1 MYVGDA
7 VWLHHRGSFRELP
20 EGARQWDV
28 RMTILCEQ
36 CVEFPRGTLG
46 ITGFLPLRRTLLL
59 MGVCSDESE
68 RSFDMANKVVTRKH
82 KISLRLY
89 IL

>member
-1 MYVGDA
+1 M
-7 VWLHHRGSFRELP
+7 HRTEYDHNILFSRELSG
-20 EGARQWDV
+20 GARQQTDM
-28 RMTILCEQ
+28 MTILCEQ

-68 RSFDMANKVVTRKH
+68 RSFDTANKVVTRKH